1 MIENIELDKLDD
13 IDKEIIKY
21 LQSDSRATLTFLSKK
36 LNLTRNSIKYRIK
49 NLEARG
55 YIIKYTTKLDPKK
68 FGKRVTAI
76 FNFNVPLDQIKSF
89 ANDLKKYENIVNI
102 YFTTGHYSI
111 NAMGI
116 FENHEDLNRFLID
129 NLSKTPIREYVVS
142 TVLEQYKEQFYELK

>member
-1 MIENIELDKLDD
+1 MIENSDLDN

-21 LQSDSRATLTFLSKK
+21 LQSDSRVTLTFLSEK

-49 NLEARG
+49 NLETKG
-55 YIIKYTTKLDPKK
+55 YITKYTTKLDPKK
-68 FGKRVTAI
+68 FGKKITAI

-89 ANDLKKYENIVNI
+89 ANDLKKYENLISI

-129 NLSKTPIREYVVS
+129 HLSKTPIREYVVS